1 MTCKT
6 FQIQTIS
13 VLNGRFYGTCCV
25 WPNRFFNGLAFGE
38 EPDIDW
44 DWFFFSLWLTSM
56 KSIWER
62 FSDYVPLNDGGD
74 HIPRLLWTKNHLQF
88 VLYTVRV
95 CFCCCCARPHD
106 IWEASNLNPEYKRNQ
121 ILLRNIVFSTS
132 PAQHMPFIDGKFQ
145 MSIAKGTL
153 LCNIQ
158 TNKILPRNSIS
169 DGDFLTHM
177 SLRTNI
183 LHILC

>member
-1 MTCKT
+1 MTWLIFYPKKRFGTLLLRSCHTMTCKT

-106 IWEASNLNPEYKRNQ
+106 IWEASNLNPEKSDSLKKYCVQ
-121 ILLRNIVFSTS
+121 YEPSSTHAIYWWKI
-132 PAQHMPFIDGKFQ
+132 PNVDCQRHFTLQH
-145 MSIAKGTL
+145 
-153 LCNIQ
+153 
-158 TNKILPRNSIS
+158 S
-169 DGDFLTHM
+169 DK
-177 SLRTNI
+177 
-183 LHILC
+183 